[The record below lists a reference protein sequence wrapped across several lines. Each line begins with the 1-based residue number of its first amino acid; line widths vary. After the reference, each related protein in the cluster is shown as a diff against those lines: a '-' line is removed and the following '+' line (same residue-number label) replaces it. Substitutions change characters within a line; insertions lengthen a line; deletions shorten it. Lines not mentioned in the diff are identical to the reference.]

1 MGEFRSER
9 SPVGPSTEPK
19 KQRLI
24 PVVSEVINPDTM
36 LETVSSRGRT
46 AFVLRREGRWSFEK
60 EFSPNPYHRWIPY
73 SASNN
78 LLLNGVALFPSEPEE
93 YETEER
99 LLAEVQSF
107 IHRYVDGS
115 PLFEKVASYHVLFSW
130 VHEAF
135 NEPP

>member
-1 MGEFRSER
+1 MEDFRPDR
-9 SPVGPSTEPK
+9 SPADPSAEPK
-19 KQRLI
+19 KPRLI
-24 PVVSEVINPDTM
+24 PVVSEVINPGVM
-36 LETVSSRGRT
+36 LETVCSRRRT

-60 EFSPNPYHRWIPY
+60 EFSPNRCHRWVPC

-78 LLLNGVALFPSEPEE
+78 LLLNGVVPFPSEPEE
-93 YETEER
+93 YETEEK
-99 LLAEVQSF
+99 LLAEIQSF

-135 NEPP
+135 NELP